1 MEQWADLGAGE
12 RVRIEV
18 RRRSN
23 ARRLSL
29 RVSQTDGRVSL
40 SAPKWVSAR
49 EITQFLDQ
57 HRDWLGTA
65 LTGVADREV
74 VGIGTVLP
82 LEGQEVEIVPSETR
96 RGVRRVD
103 PHHLAVAGPP
113 EAVGGRVRGHLK
125 ALARDRLSAASSRYA
140 DMLGRTYTRLTL
152 RDTRSRWGSCSSSG
166 GLMYSWRLIMA
177 PGDVL
182 DYVAAHEV
190 AHLVEMNHS
199 RAFWA
204 TVEGLMP
211 GFEAPRLWL
220 KENGRHLHRWQFDQ

>member
-65 LTGVADREV
+65 LTGVADREALLMEKLV
-74 VGIGTVLP
+74 AFKRAGCSGILTYHAL
-82 LEGQEVEIVPSETR
+82 R
-96 RGVRRVD
+96 
-103 PHHLAVAGPP
+103 AA
-113 EAVGGRVRGHLK
+113 EAMQKG
-125 ALARDRLSAASSRYA
+125 
-140 DMLGRTYTRLTL
+140 
-152 RDTRSRWGSCSSSG
+152 
-166 GLMYSWRLIMA
+166 
-177 PGDVL
+177 
-182 DYVAAHEV
+182 
-190 AHLVEMNHS
+190 
-199 RAFWA
+199 
-204 TVEGLMP
+204 
-211 GFEAPRLWL
+211 
-220 KENGRHLHRWQFDQ
+220 